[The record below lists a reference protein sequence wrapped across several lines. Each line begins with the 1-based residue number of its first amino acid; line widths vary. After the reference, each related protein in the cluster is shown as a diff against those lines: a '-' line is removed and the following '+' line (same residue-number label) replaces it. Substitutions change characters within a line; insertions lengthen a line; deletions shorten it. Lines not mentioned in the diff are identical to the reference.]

1 MLRDTVVASAILA
14 VAVVAMAGLSGYLT
28 IGLGVAAGLVVGSA
42 NGFAIAALLS
52 NGAPF
57 VAASVMRLA
66 TFTALAL
73 LVAVAFGIAAWPVV
87 LGVGVAQ
94 LVMVAAGVRQGMR
107 A

>member
-1 MLRDTVVASAILA
+1 MLRDTVVASAILGVA
-14 VAVVAMAGLSGYLT
+14 VATAAGLFGYLS
-28 IGLGVAAGLVVGSA
+28 IGVGVAAGLVVGSA
-42 NGFAIAALLS
+42 NGFAIAALLG

-73 LVAVAFGIAAWPVV
+73 LVALAFGIAAWPVM
-87 LGVGVAQ
+87 LGVGAAQ
-94 LVMVAAGVRQGMR
+94 LVMVAVGVRHAMR

>member
-1 MLRDTVVASAILA
+1 MLRDTVVASAILGVA
-14 VAVVAMAGLSGYLT
+14 VAAIAGAFGYLT
-28 IGLGVAAGLVVGSA
+28 IGLGVAAGLAIGSA
-42 NGFAIAALLS
+42 NGFAIAALLG

-66 TFTALAL
+66 SLTALAL
-73 LVAVAFGIAAWPVV
+73 LVAVAFGISAWPVA
-87 LGVGVAQ
+87 LGVGAAQ